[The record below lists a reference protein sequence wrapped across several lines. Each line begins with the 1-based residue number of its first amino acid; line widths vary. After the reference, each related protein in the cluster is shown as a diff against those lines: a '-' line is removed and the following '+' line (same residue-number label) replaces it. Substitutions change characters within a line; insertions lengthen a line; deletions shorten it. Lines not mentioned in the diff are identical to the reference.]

1 MSVSQPS
8 GPVNMNLVG
17 EIIKDLEMKS
27 LGLKVA
33 GVLIGKDRRR
43 LETEQRGEA
52 M

>member
-8 GPVNMNLVG
+8 GPVNMTLIG
-17 EIIKDLEMKS
+17 EIIKDLETKS
-27 LGLKVA
+27 FGLKAA
-33 GVLIGKDRRR
+33 GVLIRKDRRR